1 MDWQCLMD
9 ACSGRKRSLNPM
21 DNDLGNV
28 SGPWKQL
35 YLVKY

>member
-1 MDWQCLMD
+1 MD

-28 SGPWKQL
+28 SGP
-35 YLVKY
+35 